1 MAVSA
6 NSDPG
11 WLRAL
16 GLVQRTCASLEDL
29 WVSNSRAPLA
39 LQRADVFSCYARVL
53 SKVGRGAVGGGA
65 AGGETAAA
73 GPSGSVGGGGAAGS
87 SGAACSGGRGAAGD
101 APSAAER
108 RCAVEAEAVSDILRL
123 LSSHTLTS
131 RSTMNCG
138 PELLAA
144 LGRSQV
150 LEHAAAAAL
159 RLAAACPP
167 QPSPAAASAGAAIAM
182 YGWQSVSQLKVSCV
196 RYFRGLAAAAMNPES
211 NLMAAALQH
220 TPSGGV
226 SSSSASPGA
235 NKGSAGTQQDP
246 SLAHQQ
252 AQEQASAALE
262 DAVLRLVSGP
272 ATSMF
277 LVWALLCDHAT
288 ALQHAAAAEA
298 DDAAAPQA
306 TSHAAAAPGLRGAGL
321 LPKGLVRPIAGD
333 LYIGSCSETL
343 CGLCKVMEMHL
354 RADERAA
361 QQQQQQQQQQPVPGQ
376 EQQQV
381 QPSGGPAVP
390 AAVLLPYPPVRLYD
404 LLAGTLDTLT
414 SSSGTAAP
422 QEPRMP
428 VITMSFIL
436 VYLASQQRPRQLA
449 ARLPGLWRHL
459 LRPLGL
465 ELGWDTLTALRG
477 VAMALDSLQARAA
490 QPPSVPVCRLPAG
503 KPTTIT
509 GAGGRQQGHDKR
521 VVPDRQ
527 ATGAAAGAAGSAV
540 GTPGAGA
547 GAAVDKAAAGRAAGT
562 CCYSLR
568 CALDAGLLPALERL
582 VRNAPLRSGRDSS
595 PEQPARLRNSMRE
608 TILKSALR
616 ISGVWPDLLAHAPVP
631 QAVGLIATL
640 TAAARPLLR
649 PGPQP
654 GEGRELTAAGMT
666 TCGNLIA
673 LLHQVFCVRER
684 SVDGTGSPGALAA
697 QHGGQVASLAGSQTA
712 APQPPAPA
720 ARQALLASFA
730 LQQWLPLLL
739 GVLENLA
746 RSIRTSTFLPASSQH
761 DSGPELRLA
770 NDVVVLV
777 GRVLMWA
784 TMLADEQQSDC
795 RTATG
800 EQDRAACG
808 GAAPA
813 APASGSASAAP
824 ALAGARW
831 APTSAADGAAAVAA
845 AETANAAV
853 PAATATDFESW
864 RAFLRGSCGTA
875 MGNLVGQL
883 YEVALLPAEPHKQ
896 PGSPL
901 AQLEES
907 MACLLEWYVAVIPD
921 FASVLCLFD
930 KKMADEETDKDKVR
944 NRVIRVAW
952 ERHGRHAATA
962 LYDAVA
968 RSTTQ
973 QHLGCE
979 GGGGPSSNGG
989 PTAVKAEILKAEAER
1004 ERAVKALRRRTL
1016 VDAASCNEQARAFVE
1031 WLLSPAEVLRQLR
1044 QAGVSAGLTDSD
1056 CSSSSSSSSGSSSS
1070 GGATAAASASSPCGP
1085 YALCGNTAGCTNLD
1099 GLSALIPPGG
1109 GKTCSRCKRVRYCCG
1124 ACQLQHWREGGHSE
1138 NCAGMVLAAGT
1149 GAARI

>member
-1 MAVSA
+1 MAVGA

-16 GLVQRTCASLEDL
+16 GLVQRTCASLEDS

-196 RYFRGLAAAAMNPES
+196 RYLRGLAAAAMNPES

-226 SSSSASPGA
+226 SSSSSSASPGA
-235 NKGSAGTQQDP
+235 NKGGAGTQQDA

-361 QQQQQQQQQQPVPGQ
+361 EQQQQQQQQQPVPGQ

-381 QPSGGPAVP
+381 QPLGGPAVP

-414 SSSGTAAP
+414 SSSGTTAP
-422 QEPRMP
+422 EEPRMP
-428 VITMSFIL
+428 VSTMSFIL

-459 LRPLGL
+459 LRPLDL
-465 ELGWDTLTALRG
+465 ELAWDTLTALRG

-509 GAGGRQQGHDKR
+509 GPGGRQQGHDKR

-568 CALDAGLLPALERL
+568 CALDAGLLPALERV

-595 PEQPARLRNSMRE
+595 HEQPARLRNSMRE

-640 TAAARPLLR
+640 TAAARPLVC
-649 PGPQP
+649 PAPQP

-673 LLHQVFCVRER
+673 LLHQVFCVRAR

-697 QHGGQVASLAGSQTA
+697 QHGGHVASLAGSQTA

-746 RSIRTSTFLPASSQH
+746 MSIRASTLLPASSRH
-761 DSGPELRLA
+761 DSGPERRLVG
-770 NDVVVLV
+770 DVVLLV
-777 GRVLMWA
+777 HRVLMWA
-784 TMLADEQQSDC
+784 TILADEQQSDK
-795 RTATG
+795 RTTTG
-800 EQDRAACG
+800 EKDRAACG

-864 RAFLRGSCGTA
+864 RAFLIGSCGTA
-875 MGNLVGQL
+875 MARLVGQL
-883 YEVALLPAEPHKQ
+883 YEVALLPPEPHKQ

-921 FASVLCLFD
+921 FASALCLFD
-930 KKMADEETDKDKVR
+930 EKMADEEADKDKTR
-944 NRVIRVAW
+944 NRVIRDAW
-952 ERHGRHAATA
+952 ERHGRPAATA

-973 QHLGCE
+973 QRRERE

-989 PTAVKAEILKAEAER
+989 LAAVEAAKLEAER
-1004 ERAVKALRRRTL
+1004 ERAVKVLRRRTL
-1016 VDAASCNEQARAFVE
+1016 VDAASCDEQARACVE

-1056 CSSSSSSSSGSSSS
+1056 CGSSGSSS
-1070 GGATAAASASSPCGP
+1070 GGATAAAAASSPCGP

-1099 GLSALIPPGG
+1099 GPSALIPPGG

-1138 NCAGMVLAAGT
+1138 KCAGMALAAGT
-1149 GAARI
+1149 GAAREI